1 MSRDEGWRYDLWLL
15 AREIRRIHYNRQ
27 VLREDFEAYVR
38 SPHDAIP
45 SLADCQI
52 MVGLKKLLR
61 LAGDGHTTVV
71 SKRGH
76 PGAMEALRSAT
87 FIGLTAVVLGE
98 FLSGFTLGRREAR
111 NRQELVEFLAS
122 PRVHVLPMG
131 LETGE
136 RFAVIYRLLREAGR
150 PVPTND
156 LWIAA
161 SAMEHGLRVL
171 TADEHY
177 RWIPMILAEFVGR
190 NGE

>member
-1 MSRDEGWRYDLWLL
+1 MRLL
-15 AREIRRIHYNRQ
+15 
-27 VLREDFEAYVR
+27 LDTSAY
-38 SPHDAIP
+38 
-45 SLADCQI
+45 SLF
-52 MVGLKKLLR
+52 
-61 LAGDGHTTVV
+61 
-71 SKRGH
+71 KRGH
-76 PGAMEALRSAT
+76 PGTLEALHSAT

-98 FLSGFTLGRREAR
+98 LLGGFTLGRREAR
-111 NRQELVEFLAS
+111 NRQELLEFLAS

-136 RFAVIYRLLREAGR
+136 RFALIYRLLREAGR

-171 TADEHY
+171 TADAHY
-177 RWIPMILAEFVGR
+177 ERIPMILSEFVAR